1 MKRTGSYYVYIVKCK
16 GGTYYTGIT
25 NDLEKRIRSHNAG
38 RGAKY
43 LRGKTPV
50 KLVYAKKY
58 RNYKLAAARERRIKV
73 LTHDEK
79 IEIYNG
85 MVLLNAR

>member
-1 MKRTGSYYVYIVKCK
+1 MKRIGSYYVYIVKCK

-25 NDLEKRIRSHNAG
+25 NDLEKRIGAHNTG
-38 RGAKY
+38 CGAKY

-58 RNYKLAAARERRIKV
+58 RNYKLAADEERRIKT
-73 LTHDEK
+73 LTHAEK
-79 IEIYNG
+79 KALAG
-85 MVLLNAR
+85 K